1 MTTPRSFSPSLGS
14 SLDRLRIKW
23 QAQGLT
29 TARNLPEPALKP
41 TPPEP
46 DAPLA
51 EHAVH
56 SYAGDHRHGHAAVAS
71 IASCDASPLG
81 FAAPLARWAFLDTET
96 TGLAGGTGTYAFLI
110 GVGVFRDGGFHIHQF

>member
-1 MTTPRSFSPSLGS
+1 MTTPHSVSRSLSS

-29 TARNLPEPALKP
+29 AARNLPEPAPKP
-41 TPPEP
+41 PPPEP

-56 SYAGDHRHGHAAVAS
+56 SYAGDHRHGHATVSS
-71 IASCDASPLG
+71 IASCDALPLG
-81 FAAPLARWAFLDTET
+81 FAAPPARWAFLDTET
-96 TGLAGGTGTYAFLI
+96 KI
-110 GVGVFRDGGFHIHQF
+110 GRAHV